1 MSSIVFLKF
10 CVLCGQTKSVNKNGY
25 KPKKLLL
32 VEREGESDL
41 GYVCDKCLK
50 HMEDGKIFSK
60 PRK

>member
-1 MSSIVFLKF
+1 MNDIKFQRF
-10 CVLCGQTKSVNKNGY
+10 CVLCGQTKSLEVTGY

-50 HMEDGKIFSK
+50 HMEDGKTFSK